1 MDLGLKGL
9 KVILTGGSRGTGRAA
24 LELFAKEGADIGFFS
39 RNQDQIDDAIAAY
52 SRHGVK
58 VVGKRGDLADLDAYP
73 KLLTDIAD
81 ELGGCDIFIPS
92 ASASGSKLAGDWE
105 ACFRMD
111 VLGTVRGCE
120 ALHGYLEQSQ
130 QGSVVILAS
139 TAATET
145 FIAPQAFNAMKAS
158 LLTYSGQLAQAWGPE
173 GIRVN
178 AVSPGPV
185 FFEGGNWDDVKNA
198 MPEFFAKI
206 EADHALGRMGTV
218 DEVAKTIVFLAS
230 PASAWTTGTNVI
242 VDGGFTKRV
251 HF

>member
-24 LELFAKEGADIGFFS
+24 LEIFAQEGADIGFFS
-39 RNQDQIDDAIAAY
+39 RNQAQLDEAVATM
-52 SRHGVK
+52 SRHGGK
-58 VVGKRGDLADLDAYP
+58 VVGVRGDLSDLDAYP
-73 KLLTDIAD
+73 ALLTGIAD
-81 ELGGCDIFIPS
+81 QLGGCDIFIPS
-92 ASASGSKLAGDWE
+92 ASASGSKLATDWE

-120 ALHGYLEQSQ
+120 ALEPYLEKSRH
-130 QGSVVILAS
+130 GSVIILGS

-145 FIAPQAFNAMKAS
+145 FFVPQAFNSIKAS
-158 LLTYSGQLAQAWGPE
+158 LLTYSKQLGQAWGPK

-185 FFEGGNWDDVKNA
+185 WFEGGNWDDVKRDAPDFYNGVQA
-198 MPEFFAKI
+198 QM
-206 EADHALGRMGTV
+206 ALGRFGV
-218 DEVAKTIVFLAS
+218 SEDVAKTIVFLAS

-242 VDGGFTKRV
+242 VDGGYTKRV
-251 HF
+251 QF

>member
-1 MDLGLKGL
+1 
-9 KVILTGGSRGTGRAA
+9 
-24 LELFAKEGADIGFFS
+24 
-39 RNQDQIDDAIAAY
+39 AIAAY

-120 ALHGYLEQSQ
+120 ALHGYLAQSQ
-130 QGSVVILAS
+130 NGSVVILAS

-145 FIAPQAFNAMKAS
+145 FVAPQAFNAMKAS
-158 LLTYSGQLAQAWGPE
+158 LLTYSGQLAQAWGSE

-218 DEVAKTIVFLAS
+218 DDVAKTIVFLAS

>member
-24 LELFAKEGADIGFFS
+24 LELFAQEGCDVGFFS
-39 RNQDQIDDAIAAY
+39 RNQDQIDAAVEAY
-52 SRHGVK
+52 AKHGVK

-73 KLLTDIAD
+73 KLLAEIAD

-92 ASASGSKLAGDWE
+92 ASASGSKLAQDWE

-120 ALHGYLEQSQ
+120 ALEPYLEKSKAA
-130 QGSVVILAS
+130 SVIILGS

-145 FIAPQAFNAMKAS
+145 FFAPQAFNAMKAP
-158 LLTYSGQLAQAWGPE
+158 LLTYSGQLAQAWGPK

-185 FFEGGNWDDVKNA
+185 WFEGGNWDDIKRDA
-198 MPEFFAKI
+198 PDLYTSI
-206 EADHALGRMGTV
+206 EQSHALGRLGTTE
-218 DEVAKTIVFLAS
+218 DVAKAIVFLAS
-230 PASAWTTGTNVI
+230 PASSWTTGTNLI

-251 HF
+251 QF

>member
-1 MDLGLKGL
+1 
-9 KVILTGGSRGTGRAA
+9 
-24 LELFAKEGADIGFFS
+24 
-39 RNQDQIDDAIAAY
+39 
-52 SRHGVK
+52 
-58 VVGKRGDLADLDAYP
+58 
-73 KLLTDIAD
+73 
-81 ELGGCDIFIPS
+81 
-92 ASASGSKLAGDWE
+92 
-105 ACFRMD
+105 MD

-130 QGSVVILAS
+130 HGSVVILAS